1 MASQIDTFWNTE
13 LPRPVYIEPNFALLQ
28 KIHDTQPTTES
39 IQEFL
44 LDKYNTYLQHN
55 QPILNPYEYYQPD
68 MLQYWYSKVEQY
80 PKLVTFGADIHR
92 EADLFIKSLMNI
104 ALEVKIINSFT
115 NAQIKT
121 FKELI
126 DYRVELYLQTDEQEL
141 KKQKSREAVRRH
153 REAKYDSSESA
164 EAIRTARA
172 EYYTTCQQRKAAYD
186 ANSVVINSTKL
197 AYENACKKRAGDEQT
212 FKELVRQKKA
222 AWDELVKLHKQV

>member
-1 MASQIDTFWNTE
+1 MSNTFWNTE
-13 LPRPVYIEPNFALLQ
+13 SPKPVYIEPNFALLQ

-39 IQEFL
+39 IEEFL
-44 LDKYNTYLQHN
+44 IDKYNTYLQQN
-55 QPILNPYEYYQPD
+55 QPILNPYEYYHPD

-92 EADLFIKSLMNI
+92 EADLFVKSLMII

-126 DYRVELYLQTDEQEL
+126 DYRVDIYQHTDEEEV
-141 KKQKSREAVRRH
+141 KKRKRREAVRKH
-153 REAKYDSSESA
+153 REAQYDSNESKI
-164 EAIRTARA
+164 AIQKARE
-172 EYYTTCQQRKAAYD
+172 EYYAACRDRQETY
-186 ANSVVINSTKL
+186 NRLTVVI
-197 AYENACKKRAGDEQT
+197 AE
-212 FKELVRQKKA
+212 KKA